1 MPETQYSLSEKQN
14 LKQPILSDKERFALY
29 QQSIKNPSL
38 DTITSSVHNSSEI
51 IRTQLPN
58 NNRHLFDTSS
68 NSPITP
74 NTASPI
80 SSILFHS
87 QNDTP
92 QIPPSSL
99 HDPLHSVTS
108 SFPINAKIELYT
120 HTSSLNPVT
129 VSFSLSPNSK
139 EPQRYSP
146 SLHSPL
152 NPIADSFPLS
162 PNSKPQRYNSSLH
175 PPLNPVADSFP
186 LSPNSKEPQ
195 RYNPSLHSPLNSV
208 VRSFPLNPNNKFHKH
223 HFTTHSVGSVTS
235 KVKKSYISSVLK
247 RQTAQRYKS
256 FFINRQSSEDT
267 TTSEQAASL
276 VSQKFIQ
283 SGHYLLRKEI
293 RKNTI
298 LSSVLHSNTSLFIK
312 PHSKQSFS
320 HSSFTPRTT
329 SERLKVKIFHTKHH
343 AYSTYHSGKKIFFA
357 AKKLFSNPVVLKISV
372 VFCSCLIIMILFFSV
387 ISAVVGTVSGFSLKS
402 DSQTLSDTYLYITQ
416 LDAELENKI
425 LTEDTKV
432 HIPAIDVY
440 RYFHNGTEVTKE
452 SISAVTDAD
461 LLLAYLDSKYQEYTF
476 AEVKSEID
484 TIHSFLYHITPIY
497 WTEEQVHEVPTY
509 DPVTG
514 EIIIV
519 PQIQQIQHLDLYV
532 ISSSWE
538 DYYTQNKDSLLNPE
552 QQQQYD
558 ALKEIGVYTFS
569 QQLSTPFPHVDW
581 SKGVSSRW
589 GWRIHPISKSL
600 EQHLGLDIAMPANTP
615 IHACHSGV
623 VVTAND
629 PDGWGNYIKV
639 VQPNG
644 DYTLYGHMMAF
655 AVENGQTVSSGDV
668 IGFVGSTG
676 MSTGNHLH
684 LEYHK
689 QGKNLNPLIFTECEV
704 S

>member
-1 MPETQYSLSEKQN
+1 MPETQYSLSEKHN
-14 LKQPILSDKERFALY
+14 LKQPILSDKERFALH

-68 NSPITP
+68 NSHITP

-139 EPQRYSP
+139 EPQRYNP

-152 NPIADSFPLS
+152 NPVADSFLLS

-186 LSPNSKEPQ
+186 LSPNSKEPQRYNPSLHSPLNPVADSFPLNPNSKPQRYNSSLHPPLNPVADSFPLSPNSKEPQRYNPSLHSPLNPVADSFPLSPSSEPQ

-343 AYSTYHSGKKIFFA
+343 AYSAYHSGKKIFFA

-440 RYFHNGTEVTKE
+440 HYFHNGTEVTKE

-519 PQIQQIQHLDLYV
+519 SQIQQIQHLDLYV

-569 QQLSTPFPHVDW
+569 QQLSTPFPMLTGR
-581 SKGVSSRW
+581 KGFLLV
-589 GWRIHPISKSL
+589 GAGEYIQFPSL
-600 EQHLGLDIAMPANTP
+600 WNSIWALTSQCRQILPFMLA
-615 IHACHSGV
+615 
-623 VVTAND
+623 TAE
-629 PDGWGNYIKV
+629 
-639 VQPNG
+639 
-644 DYTLYGHMMAF
+644 L
-655 AVENGQTVSSGDV
+655 
-668 IGFVGSTG
+668 
-676 MSTGNHLH
+676 L
-684 LEYHK
+684 
-689 QGKNLNPLIFTECEV
+689 
-704 S
+704 